1 MGIDSSVIGFCFV
14 NLSTRHSLLSILSH
28 ETHERNPALLSK
40 GMHARLCTAT
50 AFVITITMYCTQCQ
64 SLSETCDFNEVMAG
78 VLFGRMVQLI

>member
-50 AFVITITMYCTQCQ
+50 AFVITIQ
-64 SLSETCDFNEVMAG
+64 SLSETCDFNEVMA